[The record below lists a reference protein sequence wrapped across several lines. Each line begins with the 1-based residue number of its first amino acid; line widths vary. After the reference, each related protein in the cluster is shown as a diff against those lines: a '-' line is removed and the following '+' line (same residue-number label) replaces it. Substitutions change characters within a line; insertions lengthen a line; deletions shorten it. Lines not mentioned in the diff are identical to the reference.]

1 MGLVPQAHTE
11 GLGWAGWGGLFVR
24 ACTGGTAM
32 GLRAAEEGP
41 PPAATH
47 WADVQTA
54 FPYLPSP
61 VHPILR
67 SLWVAHG
74 PAQPLVL
81 ARWVLTLGWQHAVPG
96 EQWGGPSS
104 SGIEKKAM
112 TSRVLRYKMHVAVLL
127 FDMCYHLPHVCTL
140 PPSPCLKATK
150 PYTAIS
156 SKLKLHK
163 PEIPKYSLKGFCPAF
178 ILGANLPIHPQQSWT
193 SIKTQISPSQLN
205 VTHRPKSKH
214 VQYGRMRLSFLNVQT
229 LSGSPFFL
237 VNCRLQMNSYCE
249 YSESRVGALAAFSH
263 PLFCSI
269 CQKVWSGRN
278 LFKFYW
284 CRFQLTTVT

>member
-1 MGLVPQAHTE
+1 M
-11 GLGWAGWGGLFVR
+11 
-24 ACTGGTAM
+24 
-32 GLRAAEEGP
+32 
-41 PPAATH
+41 
-47 WADVQTA
+47 QTA

-74 PAQPLVL
+74 PAQSLVL

-163 PEIPKYSLKGFCPAF
+163 PEIPKYSLKGFCPA
-178 ILGANLPIHPQQSWT
+178 LIH
-193 SIKTQISPSQLN
+193 
-205 VTHRPKSKH
+205 
-214 VQYGRMRLSFLNVQT
+214 F
-229 LSGSPFFL
+229 
-237 VNCRLQMNSYCE
+237 VNCPPVSLPYYLSLL
-249 YSESRVGALAAFSH
+249 SHLPSAFLTNY
-263 PLFCSI
+263 PLTNNPHQSF
-269 CQKVWSGRN
+269 
-278 LFKFYW
+278 
-284 CRFQLTTVT
+284 